1 MVKVVAE
8 LARFVLF
15 AVGDLGGDD
24 GVLPQPGAQSG
35 QQVGVLG
42 ETFHQDLLGTVQRFL
57 GGVDAVFGIQV
68 AGRQFFR
75 ILRRVGKDGVGE
87 WFEAGLAGDHGT
99 GATLRFVRQVQIF
112 QPGLAVGFEDLGL
125 ECRGQ
130 FVLLADA
137 FQNRGTAILQ
147 LAQVAQALIQ
157 ITQLG
162 VVQPAGGFFPVAGDK
177 RHGGAFIQQGDGGT
191 HLLGLTID
199 LAGDDR
205 FDAGL
210 GGGRGRGRHG
220 DKIPQAKNTTAGI
233 IGNEAG
239 RSQIVF
245 LC

>member
-42 ETFHQDLLGTVQRFL
+42 ETFHQDLLGTIQRFL
-57 GGVDAVFGIQV
+57 GGIDAVFSIQV
-68 AGRQFFR
+68 AGCQLFRAQRGIRQNG
-75 ILRRVGKDGVGE
+75 IGE
-87 WFEAGLAGDHGT
+87 GFQTRFAGDHGAGT
-99 GATLRFVRQVQIF
+99 TLRLVRQVQIF
-112 QPGLAVGFEDLGL
+112 QTSLAVGLQNLRFQ
-125 ECRGQ
+125 CRSQ
-130 FVLLADA
+130 LVLFADA
-137 FQNRGTAILQ
+137 FQDCHAALFQ
-147 LAQVAQALIQ
+147 FAQVAQALIQ